1 MRANG
6 RRRIGLAAGLT
17 AALLGVAITQAGAA
31 QRSNSFAG
39 SCSVQGTATFSP
51 PVTNVQQPLTTEYYG
66 TGTCSGTLNGR
77 QLSDAPITMHSVA
90 RANGS
95 CPRAETIRP
104 GRGSITF
111 ADGTAIRYSLEFTS
125 VLTEVLFTFTGER
138 SGSARGR
145 GTFLN
150 DRTPPDVN
158 EQCAGDGLEQT
169 ALDIVLATESPLV
182 SKRRGARSRR
192 R

>member
-1 MRANG
+1 MRAQG
-6 RRRIGLAAGLT
+6 RRGIGLAAGVT
-17 AALLGVAITQAGAA
+17 VALLSVAITQAGAA
-31 QRSNSFAG
+31 GKTNSFAG

-66 TGTCSGTLNGR
+66 TGTCSGTLNG
-77 QLSDAPITMHSVA
+77 QQVSNAPITMRSVA

-111 ADGTAIRYSLEFTS
+111 ADGTAVRYSLEFTS
-125 VLTEVLFTFTGER
+125 VSTEVLITFTGER
-138 SGSARGR
+138 SGTARGR

-150 DRTPPDVN
+150 DRTSPDTR
-158 EQCAGDGLEQT
+158 EQCAGDGLEQA
-169 ALDIVLATESPLV
+169 ALDITLTTESPLV
-182 SKRRGARSRR
+182 SRR
-192 R
+192 